1 MLLETDSR
9 FQKFILNECVDFR
22 LACNAYGIKINA
34 SKSGVCFCPFHYNK
48 NTPSAKVY
56 ESGLYC
62 FSENRSYNVSD
73 LFDCFLVE
81 DSVQNAFNN
90 IWNLLDDCKKSE
102 LKSKFDKIND
112 GTYYKGL
119 NKDFLS
125 LLDYKKNKINYIEY
139 CERLYSVL
147 KTITERENNGYT
159 FFNSK

>member
-1 MLLETDSR
+1 MSVLLETDFR
-9 FQKFILNECVDFR
+9 FQKFILNECIDFR

-81 DSVQNAFNN
+81 DTIQNAFNN
-90 IWNLLDDCKKSE
+90 IWEIIDDDKKSE
-102 LKSKFDKIND
+102 LKSKYEKINN
-112 GTYYKGL
+112 GVFYKGL
-119 NKDFLS
+119 RKDFLP
-125 LLDYKKNKINYIEY
+125 LLDYKKNKIDYTEY
-139 CERLYSVL
+139 CDRLYAVL
-147 KTITERENNGYT
+147 QSMTERENEWY
-159 FFNSK
+159 